1 MAQEISCP
9 KLVLVEGKDDELFF
23 AALCQHL
30 GLGDIQFR
38 QISGKANF
46 RNALRAVVSD
56 PGFSK
61 VIALGIFLDAE
72 DNPKATFQS
81 VCDALQK
88 VGLPVPTQPM
98 TPASGYPR
106 VSVMILPNAQN
117 PGSLEDV
124 CLKAVAGTPVMKC
137 VDKFFCCLQRQGLPL
152 PKSLPKAKVLAYLT
166 SKPEP
171 DKRLGESAQAGYWD
185 WNHPAFDAL
194 KNFLLSL

>member
-1 MAQEISCP
+1 MAQEIRCT

-23 AALCQHL
+23 DAICQHL

-38 QISGKANF
+38 QIGGKANL
-46 RNALRAVVSD
+46 RNALRGVVSD

-61 VIALGIFLDAE
+61 VIALGIVLDADDSFE
-72 DNPKATFQS
+72 ATFQS

-98 TPASGYPR
+98 TPASGHPR
-106 VSVMILPNAQN
+106 VSVMILPDAQN

-124 CLKAVAGTPVMKC
+124 CLKAIAGTPVMKC
-137 VDKFFCCLQRQGLPL
+137 VDNFFCCLQRHCLPP
-152 PKSLPKAKVLAYLT
+152 PKNLSKAKVHAYLA
-166 SKPEP
+166 SMPDP

-185 WNHPAFDAL
+185 LNHPAFDVL
-194 KNFLLSL
+194 KNFLCSL